1 MGGIMWGGHG
11 DIIWVWGGHCG
22 SGGDMGRLHG
32 WGGHCMDTLC
42 VGGGDI
48 GVGGDM
54 GTLCGRG
61 GGGGGHCGSRGGH
74 CVDVGGEETA
84 WFWGLGKPGD
94 IGWVGGDTL

>member
-1 MGGIMWGGHG
+1 
-11 DIIWVWGGHCG
+11 
-22 SGGDMGRLHG
+22 
-32 WGGHCMDTLC
+32 MDTLC

-61 GGGGGHCGSRGGH
+61 GGGEGHCGSRGGQ

-84 WFWGLGKPGD
+84 WFWGLGKHGD